1 MGLIYGYW
9 GSYTP
14 FKKIA
19 TIEEGDVNLNTDYN
33 QLIYKYGLDNER
45 RKMEEKQYTGG
56 QLVSTKTKFYSSNYE
71 KESITAG
78 GNTIDRELFYIFAP
92 DGLAAILEKKGSNR
106 VMYYASTD
114 KLGSINLLVKED
126 GSIAADQSYDAWGR
140 QRNPVDWTFN
150 NLTANI
156 ITDRGFTGHEHLNY
170 FSLINMNGRAY
181 DPTIGQFLSPDIFVQ
196 EPENSQS
203 FNRFSYCLNNP
214 LKFVDPSGYLIDD
227 YFSFTGKYLYT
238 DNAIT
243 HNIRIVDEGTFNLM
257 NEFAAKFNL
266 NEDNKTKLLHEAS
279 WLADGMYLSDECAKG
294 ILNHYYLEAGY
305 NLNEL
310 SGNSIRLAE
319 YRKFDPYLAST
330 DWDKSNNKLIIDF
343 RRGYIGYT
351 VNNVEDYINLFR
363 HERGG
368 HGKDLYKAFAEGKSP
383 LYQEDKDYWNWEKR
397 ATLFQIKDA
406 SWTNTSSNFKQHI
419 FNEYGSSSNITKPF
433 EREKYF
439 GNFGINMI
447 IIFY

>member
-126 GSIAADQSYDAWGR
+126 GSIATDQSYNAWGR
-140 QRNPVDWTFN
+140 LRNPVDWTFN
-150 NLTANI
+150 NLTPNI

-181 DPTIGQFLSPDIFVQ
+181 DPTIGQFLSPDVFVQ

-214 LKFVDPSGYLIDD
+214 LKFVDPSGYLFELGNWEILRRQNGDVTYSKIND
-227 YFSFTGKYLYT
+227 LGGEEFQILNYAEEGPNGEHYQ
-238 DNAIT
+238 T
-243 HNIRIVDEGTFNLM
+243 HAPYVFEGTTEALANSILKSRSWK
-257 NEFAAKFNL
+257 NATSKPDNYDPSAAYAFCDIF
-266 NEDNKTKLLHEAS
+266 EKTIFKTAVAIPTL
-279 WLADGMYLSDECAKG
+279 
-294 ILNHYYLEAGY
+294 
-305 NLNEL
+305 EL
-310 SGNSIRLAE
+310 SSAFQFSKLSLSMISNFIADFSISILSLTFPKTILQLWHRIPLNSPFECLG
-319 YRKFDPYLAST
+319 FL
-330 DWDKSNNKLIIDF
+330 LIIF
-343 RRGYIGYT
+343 ISQHYI
-351 VNNVEDYINLFR
+351 
-363 HERGG
+363 
-368 HGKDLYKAFAEGKSP
+368 
-383 LYQEDKDYWNWEKR
+383 
-397 ATLFQIKDA
+397 
-406 SWTNTSSNFKQHI
+406 
-419 FNEYGSSSNITKPF
+419 
-433 EREKYF
+433 
-439 GNFGINMI
+439 
-447 IIFY
+447 